1 MSSEKPETPTP
12 KRNPLL
18 AALNEI
24 IDPFKSLATSP
35 RALWGLYVSYLLEG
49 LVYFGILT
57 ILGKYLSENV
67 GLADLHAGWVYSF
80 FTGGITLAMLFLGG
94 VADRIGVRKAMLLSL
109 SVMVVG
115 RATLGISG
123 TFFAQGGGP
132 GSPMF
137 FVVLLGL
144 MIVVFGYGT
153 YQPAAYSAVKRFTTK
168 KTAAMGYAMIY
179 GLMNLGAFFSGIISP
194 PIRKALGIE
203 SVYWVYTGVTV
214 MALLAVVFIMTR
226 KVVERDTLTQIDA
239 VPAKTVKTEKAT
251 ESAKVLPKLLT
262 PTFMALIAASLISVG
277 MIVGMVVTADPGTGQ
292 QALRDAK
299 FEFQRLELKL
309 GEVATG
315 TAAQQALNE
324 SAAKMEALG
333 ADVSAPTELAE
344 GETADPNRF
353 AVGRSRLQN
362 QALVLRAFGSLPSL
376 DTEYHLD
383 HADSGRVVGGLRTL
397 GLAYMARAYSIVSPV
412 DVDVL
417 ENLRQR
423 IKEPG
428 ADEPDPLNEATM
440 SAIMG
445 LVDMNATEAVDEL
458 VRMTAATRLAT
469 VAVHPDFDGLFGTI
483 MQTDIDQL
491 ERFRVFAQG
500 TTGAAAEDAESLLKD
515 YLLDASV
522 FYTSDFP
529 GIVKSG
535 TGHSL
540 QETNLFQKLSGL
552 FRTKEEAG
560 VPELKHFTAS
570 DVLSGWIASEM
581 TAVEHLDASL
591 GGAVKAPMAATV
603 MAWSKR
609 YGIWLAAAALFGLLL
624 GGNML
629 SKRPEH
635 PFHDN
640 RFVFFIFAL
649 IPVQTLFAHN
659 WLTLP
664 YYIDRA
670 FGGTTVG
677 ENFEFFSNLNP
688 ILIFLLAPMVAAL
701 TVRAKVYPMMI
712 WGTLVMAVPTFLL
725 VLPPSPVYLLSYI
738 LLMSIGEAMWQ
749 PRFLQWVAE
758 IAPEGQTGT
767 YMGIGQFP
775 WFLTKVLTGLYS
787 GAFLANY
794 CPVVGPQNTQFMWL
808 IYSLIAM
815 ISPVALIVARGWMVK
830 GMREAE

>member
-1 MSSEKPETPTP
+1 MSSENPETPTP
-12 KRNPLL
+12 ERNPLL
-18 AALNEI
+18 QALHEI

-67 GLADLHAGWVYSF
+67 GMADIHAGWVYSF

-94 VADRIGVRKAMLLSL
+94 IADRIGVRRAMLLSL
-109 SVMVVG
+109 SMMVVG
-115 RATLGISG
+115 RLFLGISG

-137 FVVLLGL
+137 FVVILGL
-144 MIVVFGYGT
+144 FIVVLGYGT

-168 KTAAMGYAMIY
+168 KTAPMGYAMIY

-203 SVYWVYTGVTV
+203 SVYWVYTGVTIL
-214 MALLAVVFIMTR
+214 ALLAVVFIMTR
-226 KVVERDTLTQIDA
+226 KVVDRDTLTQIDA
-239 VPAKTVKTEKAT
+239 VKEKVTETKTAN
-251 ESAKVLPKLLT
+251 SLPKLMT

-277 MIVGMVVTADPGTGQ
+277 MIIGMVVTADPGPGQ

-309 GEVATG
+309 GEELTG
-315 TAAQQALNE
+315 PQKQAALNE
-324 SAAKMEALG
+324 AALKIDALREGIVAPGDLGKGSAVASNPFAIG
-333 ADVSAPTELAE
+333 SA
-344 GETADPNRF
+344 
-353 AVGRSRLQN
+353 RLQDDVMIL
-362 QALVLRAFGSLPSL
+362 QAYGTLSGL
-376 DTEYHLD
+376 DVEYHLD
-383 HADSGRVVGGLRTL
+383 YADSGAVVGGLRSL

-412 DVDVL
+412 DVAVL

-423 IKEPG
+423 TKEPG
-428 ADEPDPLNEATM
+428 ADDPDPLSE
-440 SAIMG
+440 
-445 LVDMNATEAVDEL
+445 
-458 VRMTAATRLAT
+458 AT
-469 VAVHPDFDGLFGTI
+469 VASILRLVEMNPTQAADELIRLTTATRKTIVGVDPDFEIIFGSI
-483 MQTDIDQL
+483 MQSDIEQL
-491 ERFRVFAQG
+491 IKFRMMAQG
-500 TTGAAAEDAESLLKD
+500 VDGAAEDDVESLIKD
-515 YLLDASV
+515 YLLDAAV
-522 FYTSDFP
+522 FYSTDFP
-529 GIVKSG
+529 GMIKAG
-535 TGHSL
+535 TGQSVA
-540 QETNLFQKLSGL
+540 EKGFSDKLASIFG
-552 FRTKEEAG
+552 TSEDPGA
-560 VPELKHFTAS
+560 PEPNRFAAVDILT
-570 DVLSGWIASEM
+570 GWMGAEM
-581 TAVEHLDASL
+581 AVIEHLDASV
-591 GGAVKAPMAATV
+591 GGAITV
-603 MAWSKR
+603 PVPTAMISWFKR
-609 YGIWLAAAALFGLLL
+609 YGIWLTAAVLFLLLL
-624 GGNML
+624 GSNML

-635 PFHDN
+635 PFHDS

-701 TVRAKVYPMMI
+701 TVKAKVYPMMI

-725 VLPPSPVYLLSYI
+725 VLPPSPVFLLSYI

-775 WFLTKVLTGLYS
+775 WFLTKVLTGIYS
-787 GAFLANY
+787 GAVLATY

-808 IYSLIAM
+808 IYSIVAM
-815 ISPVALIVARGWMVK
+815 VSPVALVLARGWMVK
-830 GMREAE
+830 GMRQAD